1 MPLKNQQKRPNEG
14 GKARNEDGGG
24 SFTDDLV
31 QVDQHKAEGKTTS
44 GWDNFVSLIGINLE
58 GTK

>member
-1 MPLKNQQKRPNEG
+1 MDHEAKDQEKFEEGVPNRDGWARGKRMPLKNQQKRPNEG

-31 QVDQHKAEGKTTS
+31 
-44 GWDNFVSLIGINLE
+44 
-58 GTK
+58 